1 MKTPLRLFAVAL
13 LAITFA
19 LTSARAAAAG
29 PQLGI
34 QSWTCRNMSFDE
46 VVEFATKH
54 QIKNLQLISKHI
66 DPKGTKEETLRKKA
80 ILDARGLTCYTFG
93 VNGTSLDKEDNRK
106 SFEFAKLMGIKIII
120 VEPKNMAEWDNLEQL
135 VKEYDI
141 KLAIHNHGTGSVY
154 GDPATVQ
161 KILAVRDARIGVCLD
176 VGWVTAAGFDVA
188 KVFREYNGRVFDMH
202 LKDKRLE
209 PAAPGAMVTDK
220 QGQKKPAGPT
230 ILDVEIGTGQ
240 ANYQGLFAEIKKAK
254 WSGVMSIE
262 TDNGEF
268 AKDPN
273 KLVAGGVAF
282 FKANTR

>member
-13 LAITFA
+13 LAITVA

-254 WSGVMSIE
+254 WSGVMAIE

-273 KLVAGGVAF
+273 RLVAGGVAF